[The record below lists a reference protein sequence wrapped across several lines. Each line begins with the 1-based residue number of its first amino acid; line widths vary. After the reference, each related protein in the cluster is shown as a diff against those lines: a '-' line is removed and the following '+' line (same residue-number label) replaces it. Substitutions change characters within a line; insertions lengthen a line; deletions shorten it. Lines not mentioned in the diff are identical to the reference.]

1 MNFTELLEGS
11 APKLPGAHRGVKIM
25 TPQQFV
31 SKSDDSSSEE
41 VAEEAEQFFVLY
53 VNGVAKT
60 KYTTAKK
67 AYETAI
73 YLQTKMPKVKIPR
86 KSTVVDMTAMCDV
99 AFLLL
104 TFFMLATK
112 FKPDEPVVVK
122 TPSSISDIPQ
132 PDANVMLITV
142 DENGRLFFS
151 IDNQSKREEMINSI
165 NASRG
170 LDLTPDEITKFKYGS
185 SVGVPFN
192 ELKSYLAA
200 TPGQQKQMD
209 KTVAGIPLDSS
220 SANTANEFAV
230 WVNEA
235 RYVNPNLRIFIKAD
249 SKTAYPVIKNILS
262 TFAGLSIYRF
272 NLLTDLEAIPQGTA
286 AYEASTAKK

>member
-1 MNFTELLEGS
+1 M
-11 APKLPGAHRGVKIM
+11 
-25 TPQQFV
+25 
-31 SKSDDSSSEE
+31 
-41 VAEEAEQFFVLY
+41 
-53 VNGVAKT
+53 
-60 KYTTAKK
+60 
-67 AYETAI
+67 
-73 YLQTKMPKVKIPR
+73 
-86 KSTVVDMTAMCDV
+86 
-99 AFLLL
+99 
-104 TFFMLATK
+104 
-112 FKPDEPVVVK
+112 
-122 TPSSISDIPQ
+122 
-132 PDANVMLITV
+132 
-142 DENGRLFFS
+142 
-151 IDNQSKREEMINSI
+151 
-165 NASRG
+165 
-170 LDLTPDEITKFKYGS
+170 
-185 SVGVPFN
+185 PFN

-286 AYEASTAKK
+286 AYESSTAKK